1 VSPVFQL
8 YVGYRRINGFNKS
21 EIDKAIKELL
31 YDINH
36 CMWTSSIS
44 PIQGDYMAKFLGLI
58 AALAVFSAWL
68 SVVGNP
74 HVVET
79 VIGLVLAAIAGFWV
93 FSKARKFG
101 TPPK

>member
-1 VSPVFQL
+1 MLAALGV
-8 YVGYRRINGFNKS
+8 
-21 EIDKAIKELL
+21 
-31 YDINH
+31 
-36 CMWTSSIS
+36 
-44 PIQGDYMAKFLGLI
+44 QGTHMAKFLGLI

-79 VIGLVLAAIAGFWV
+79 VIGLVLAVISGFWV
-93 FSKARKFG
+93 FFKARKFG